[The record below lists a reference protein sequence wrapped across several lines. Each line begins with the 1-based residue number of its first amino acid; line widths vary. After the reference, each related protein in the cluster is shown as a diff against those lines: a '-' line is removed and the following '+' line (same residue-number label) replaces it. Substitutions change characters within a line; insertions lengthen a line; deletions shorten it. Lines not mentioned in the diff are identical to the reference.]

1 MIGLKDINA
10 KYLGSQ
16 SNKLRRVPF
25 IEEYLCQIIDCQE
38 IRRLVRYVT
47 LDPLADFALDYDNN
61 IIEQPDLQ
69 DSLLEV
75 VINDKVSVGTEG
87 IALDN
92 HMFTTDVVD
101 TSKVLIFV
109 YCSDIVFS
117 EGASKF
123 GSSSMGYQLFTIDIV
138 YPLSID
144 RLCNGLK
151 RSWAIAT
158 IICDKID
165 EMSVVD
171 SEYVRNIGNVKFEF
185 KEQRASNK
193 KLAPNTDLGILTI
206 PFVVSVPSGRI

>member
-1 MIGLKDINA
+1 MIKLQHVNA

-25 IEEYLCQIIDCQE
+25 IENYLCEIIDCQE

-47 LDPLADFALDYDNN
+47 LDPLADFALDYDDNV
-61 IIEQPDLQ
+61 IEQPDLQ

-75 VINDKVSVGTEG
+75 VVNDKVSVGTEG

-92 HMFTTDVVD
+92 HMFTTEVMD

-138 YPLSID
+138 YPLSVD

-158 IICDKID
+158 IITDRVD
-165 EMSVVD
+165 EMSVTNP
-171 SEYVRNIGNVKFEF
+171 EYVQNIGNIKFEF
-185 KEQRASNK
+185 KEQRASNR
-193 KLAPNTDLGILTI
+193 KLAPNTDLGILSI